1 MNDFLKNLR
10 SAQADKQRSGKKR
23 KNYDTSYHYAAQSQ
37 QPRYQSFGGGGRNTR
52 SAGPHTRKHDGS
64 EIPMPSNDQAMS
76 LLADAVDSLSSLVD
90 VLAKNQEYL
99 IAVQEKANDTLER
112 QAGAIED
119 IVGYLSFVTEGY
131 SVDETFDKEEV
142 YAEPVAAPAP
152 QITKPAKKQ
161 AKPKAKKTVTAKPA
175 KSSRKILKRKKG
187 DAKGVTVGVDIG
199 VAAATSP
206 DSKLLAREAIMDI
219 IYGMREKGATYDDVA
234 KQLIALEQP
243 TFSGR
248 GEWHAQTIHRLCTK
262 K

>member
-37 QPRYQSFGGGGRNTR
+37 HPRFQSFSGAGRNPRNTGAH
-52 SAGPHTRKHDGS
+52 SRKR
-64 EIPMPSNDQAMS
+64 EIEEMPTQQNDSAMS
-76 LLADAVDSLSSLVD
+76 LLAEAVDNLSSLVD
-90 VLAKNQEYL
+90 VLAKNQEYV

-112 QAGAIED
+112 QAAAIEE
-119 IVGYLSFVTEGY
+119 IVGYLNFVTDGY
-131 SVDETFDKEEV
+131 PEESFEKEEV
-142 YAEPVAAPAP
+142 YVEPAP
-152 QITKPAKKQ
+152 RVAKPVKKQ
-161 AKPKAKKTVTAKPA
+161 VKAKAKVKKEQPIEQG
-175 KSSRKILKRKKG
+175 RKVLKRKKSG
-187 DAKGVTVGVDIG
+187 ESVGV
-199 VAAATSP
+199 VAATSP
-206 DSKLLAREAIMDI
+206 DSKLLSREAIMDI

-234 KQLIALEQP
+234 TQLISLGQP